1 MPTGKSLHIGVLNPS
16 KCRDL
21 PAIKSPENDAQ
32 EMERIAKSMEFDTTL
47 RIQGTGTWAQ
57 VIIDIE
63 EARKTL
69 LDGDIFLITFSGHG
83 TELQDRRIQ
92 TWCMDDEMITDR
104 QLLAEL
110 AKFPPK
116 VRVLVVSASCHSGGL
131 SAGPIDRLVLAIRKA
146 FRALSKVME
155 GGVGLS
161 ADECKLDPKP
171 HEIPT
176 EFVNPPAML
185 FLTSCRSNEKSK
197 DGRNLSLFT
206 EKLRD
211 VWNGGTFKGNYR
223 DFINQVSAAVSDAN
237 DQQHPTC
244 AWAGTFPGW
253 HEHQPFRIMPPGP

>member
-1 MPTGKSLHIGVLNPS
+1 MSSPSLPLGVGSHVDHLVVCAAGLTVHEQGGNIVWYEDAPYAVEP
-16 KCRDL
+16 DL
-21 PAIKSPENDAQ
+21 VGQ
-32 EMERIAKSMEFDTTL
+32 LQL
-47 RIQGTGTWAQ
+47 RLAEEPVHVQGRA
-57 VIIDIE
+57 E
-63 EARKTL
+63 
-69 LDGDIFLITFSGHG
+69 H
-83 TELQDRRIQ
+83 
-92 TWCMDDEMITDR
+92 R

-161 ADECKLDPKP
+161 ADECKFDPKP